1 MTNWWCDT
9 IDGKCDDD
17 DDINND
23 DDDINNDD
31 DVTFEYIELFGTVNT
46 KLLRYVSK
54 LHELRWNY

>member
-1 MTNWWCDT
+1 MTNWWRDT

-23 DDDINNDD
+23 DD